1 MADSSWIEAMQEE
14 LHQFERLQARLVAKG
29 YAQDQGIDFEESFA
43 PVARLEAFWI
53 FVAYV
58 AHKSFPIYQMDVKMA
73 FLNGPLK
80 EEESSYGLKQ
90 APRAW
95 YDELSNF
102 LMSKGFAKVDLRCPY
117 WGNEI
122 LFRTLDPSIPKR
134 LYDGGDIPF
143 QLKSDSLPHAHAQT
157 TKTYYKHQDSRI
169 KKAQVLKT
177 KTFANSNIKDSSL
190 ETKLR
195 GRLLE
200 SFQDDAKYERV
211 GQDTRS
217 QDETKLRGRLLESF
231 QDDAKYERVGQDT
244 RSQDD
249 FANYLLGDVIP
260 KGMTYQQKN
269 KFFSELKHYFS
280 EEPYLFNVCF
290 NDNGKDHE
298 RYGVNHCFSTSCH
311 PQTSGQVENSNIALK
326 RILEKTVKD
335 NPAIWSRKLDD
346 ALWVFRT
353 AYKTPMGTTHYKLI
367 YGKNCHLSFEI
378 EHRAYWALKNCNPD
392 LIAADVVTTAKLII
406 EVVAAASKT
415 ITASSAIIPTAEPQ
429 VPAATLTA
437 AHARGMSYDD
447 IRLIFEAKFNSNVA
461 FLLKTTEQIEEE
473 ENKAL
478 QTTNETPAEKAT
490 KRRKLNDEVEDLKR
504 YR

>member
-1 MADSSWIEAMQEE
+1 
-14 LHQFERLQARLVAKG
+14 
-29 YAQDQGIDFEESFA
+29 
-43 PVARLEAFWI
+43 
-53 FVAYV
+53 
-58 AHKSFPIYQMDVKMA
+58 
-73 FLNGPLK
+73 
-80 EEESSYGLKQ
+80 
-90 APRAW
+90 
-95 YDELSNF
+95 
-102 LMSKGFAKVDLRCPY
+102 
-117 WGNEI
+117 
-122 LFRTLDPSIPKR
+122 

-217 QDETKLRGRLLESF
+217 QD
-231 QDDAKYERVGQDT
+231 
-244 RSQDD
+244 
-249 FANYLLGDVIP
+249 
-260 KGMTYQQKN
+260 
-269 KFFSELKHYFS
+269 
-280 EEPYLFNVCF
+280 
-290 NDNGKDHE
+290 DNGKDHE

-429 VPAATLTA
+429 
-437 AHARGMSYDD
+437 
-447 IRLIFEAKFNSNVA
+447 
-461 FLLKTTEQIEEE
+461 TTEQIEEE